1 MPTAIV
7 VDDSRAIRMILGR
20 TLRELGFEVREAGNG
35 IDALA
40 ALSAGPPADLVM
52 ADWNMPVMD
61 GLELLR
67 RIRASAQ
74 FSAVPVV
81 MVTTEAEIDQMTSA
95 RGRRH
100 RIHHEALHQRDPGG
114 QTAHGRSGGVR
125 PCAFVLPE
133 SSSRARKFAC
143 WWWTTRW

>member
-20 TLRELGFEVREAGNG
+20 TLRELGYEVREAGNG

-40 ALSAGPPADLVM
+40 ALSDGPPADLVM

-67 RIRASAQ
+67 KIRSSPDFA
-74 FSAVPVV
+74 AVPVV
-81 MVTTEAEIDQMTSA
+81 MVTTEAEIDQMA
-95 RGRRH
+95 MAL
-100 RIHHEALHQRDPGG
+100 EAGATEYIMKPFTKEILADKLRVAGL
-114 QTAHGRSGGVR
+114 V
-125 PCAFVLPE
+125 E
-133 SSSRARKFAC
+133 
-143 WWWTTRW
+143 

>member
-1 MPTAIV
+1 MPSAIV

-35 IDALA
+35 SDALA

-67 RIRASAQ
+67 KIRGNAQ
-74 FSAVPVV
+74 FAAVPVV
-81 MVTTEAEIDQMTSA
+81 MVTTEAEMDQMA
-95 RGRRH
+95 LAM
-100 RIHHEALHQRDPGG
+100 EAGATEYIMKPFTKEILADKLRMAGL
-114 QTAHGRSGGVR
+114 V
-125 PCAFVLPE
+125 E
-133 SSSRARKFAC
+133 
-143 WWWTTRW
+143 

>member
-1 MPTAIV
+1 MLLRVAAARGQSPADERTSYMRTAVV

-35 IDALA
+35 VDALA
-40 ALSAGPPADLVM
+40 VLGAGSPVDLVM

-67 RIRASAQ
+67 SIRGNAQ

-81 MVTTEAEIDQMTSA
+81 MVTTEAEMDQMA
-95 RGRRH
+95 LA
-100 RIHHEALHQRDPGG
+100 IEAGATEYIMKPFTKEILADKLRMAGL
-114 QTAHGRSGGVR
+114 V
-125 PCAFVLPE
+125 E
-133 SSSRARKFAC
+133 
-143 WWWTTRW
+143 